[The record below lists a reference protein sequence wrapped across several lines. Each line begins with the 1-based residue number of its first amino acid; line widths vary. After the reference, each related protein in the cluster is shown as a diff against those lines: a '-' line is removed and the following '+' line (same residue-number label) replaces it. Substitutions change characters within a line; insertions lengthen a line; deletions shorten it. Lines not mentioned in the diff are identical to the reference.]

1 MKFTG
6 FPSFLMA
13 IAVVGLCAT
22 PLRAESPLSSVSLP
36 QKVAQADAMLTEAQ
50 VLALMETIQQAEAA
64 EDIDTLMSFLA
75 PFVVSE
81 VTVQTGNQR
90 VTRTLE
96 GLSAHREML
105 KSSYDRRE
113 GNEVLDEKM
122 SVRFD
127 DDGNIAVVTRYNLET
142 VSLDDNRKF
151 VSMAKDIIR
160 FALVDGQ
167 PKVISVTVDGWSE
180 ERP

>member
-13 IAVVGLCAT
+13 IAVAFFCTT
-22 PLRAESPLSSVSLP
+22 PLKAESPLSSVSSL
-36 QKVAQADAMLTEAQ
+36 QELAQANTMLTEAQ
-50 VLALMETIQQAEAA
+50 VLAVMETIQQAEAA

-105 KSSYDRRE
+105 KNSYDRRE
-113 GNEVLDEKM
+113 ANEVLNETIN
-122 SVRFD
+122 VHFD

-142 VSLDDNRKF
+142 TDLEDDRKL